1 MAMQDL
7 TPQLRTRL
15 NRMERVVGTFVILAA
30 LLMLAGFGYY
40 IYSQAE
46 QRGWFEIRA
55 PFYTYS
61 DTGSGV
67 APGDPVK
74 LMGFEVGRVTAVRAM
89 PARGKGS
96 DHNVQIDFEVVG
108 TNYSYIW
115 TNSTVELASAGF
127 LGKRELDITK
137 GTKGYTVYLA
147 YPLHEWTLDT
157 ISNSSDL
164 PKLRLGQEI
173 YEGTNLVLRAWQP
186 LSTNLDKIA
195 RLGLARVWTIDATRV
210 GRSITG
216 VWNNIEHRY
225 EAFEG
230 TNVYLLT
237 PDEPPALMDRVNE
250 LVSQVQD
257 ALPGMLKQVAVTLS
271 NSAALTSNLNAVAAG
286 VRPIEDNLAVITGN
300 IKNPEGSL
308 GEWLIPTNVNRQLA
322 LALLNANGTLTNV
335 NSTVTNVNTNLA
347 GVFQGIDA
355 SLENLAGIT
364 SNLNRQVEANSNML
378 TQISDIV
385 VHSDQFIQGLKHFW
399 LFRHSMKKYGTN
411 DMTGK
416 K

>member
-1 MAMQDL
+1 
-7 TPQLRTRL
+7 
-15 NRMERVVGTFVILAA
+15 MERVVGTFVILAA